1 MPLDAAGL
9 ETDLAAFFANPPITI
24 VDDVVDVTTSRA
36 DCAQEWADAMQA
48 YAAAIVPASTGVAA
62 AAAVLKTSLATA
74 FALESAAGSV
84 SAAFATFAA
93 SVGSGMAGF
102 TAVPPPGSLG
112 VVALLATPQ
121 STHAAAAAAWATQID
136 TWMKT
141 GTATPIPS
149 GSPANWS

>member
-1 MPLDAAGL
+1 
-9 ETDLAAFFANPPITI
+9 
-24 VDDVVDVTTSRA
+24 
-36 DCAQEWADAMQA
+36 
-48 YAAAIVPASTGVAA
+48 
-62 AAAVLKTSLATA
+62 
-74 FALESAAGSV
+74 V

-121 STHAAAAAAWATQID
+121 PTHADAAEEWATKID

-149 GSPANWS
+149 GSAVNWS